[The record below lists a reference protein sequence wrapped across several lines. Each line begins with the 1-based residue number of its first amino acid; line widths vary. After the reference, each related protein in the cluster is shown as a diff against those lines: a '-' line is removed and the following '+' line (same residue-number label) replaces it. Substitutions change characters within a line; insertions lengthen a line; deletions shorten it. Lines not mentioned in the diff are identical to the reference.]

1 MKLSKLIEL
10 LENYRE
16 EFQNN
21 RFLEEDEKDPDVV
34 IRQDMW
40 EEKDIIDWCTTCSS
54 ERDDMYI
61 ALLTFSEEEYYKR
74 IEDDLRKTSFYKK
87 LWWKMDNI
95 IFYIKEF
102 FYEKI
107 EDWKSKKRNS

>member
-34 IRQDMW
+34 IRQDM
-40 EEKDIIDWCTTCSS
+40 
-54 ERDDMYI
+54 
-61 ALLTFSEEEYYKR
+61 
-74 IEDDLRKTSFYKK
+74 
-87 LWWKMDNI
+87 
-95 IFYIKEF
+95 
-102 FYEKI
+102 
-107 EDWKSKKRNS
+107 